1 MPRAI
6 LKEVERFRTL
16 EEVLRWAL
24 AKTPPAA
31 IVQVIAQDEFT
42 ADVVLHIEENI
53 FLVFDST

>member
-1 MPRAI
+1 MSEDF
-6 LKEVERFRTL
+6 LKAVEAFRTL
-16 EEVLRWAL
+16 DEALRWAL